1 MFWMEIRWNLRV
13 WACVWGIRLAETVEF
28 LVVESQRAGCFGVI
42 CEGGVMGI
50 LLGLGFLGAFLL
62 AVVMTPLVRRA
73 APALGLIDLPGDRKV
88 HVVPTPRGGGIAIFL
103 GVLIPALILP
113 AAGVLAG
120 VESSPGLRVQLVAI
134 GLGAVVLFLT
144 GLADDRWSLSWKL
157 RLGLQFLVAGCV
169 AGSGVRATVFVSQP
183 WFGFGLT
190 VLWILVLTNAMNFL
204 DNMDGLSAGIG
215 LIAAVLFASILLLMV
230 ERAAWEVALL
240 LLLLAGSLCGF
251 LVWNRPPAAIF
262 MGDCGSNLIGFLL
275 ATLTVAGT
283 FYQRSGSRHV
293 MLAPLCVM
301 AVPLY
306 DFCTVILIRLL
317 QGRSPFHGDKSHVS
331 HRLVD
336 LGLKPVYA
344 VLTVHLMTMM
354 TGACALLL
362 YKVQDWVGAA
372 IVMSVI
378 LMVLTVVAILE
389 FVGRSSVGQMQG
401 RLRREQGVLTG
412 SDRT

>member
-28 LVVESQRAGCFGVI
+28 LVVESQRAGCSGVI

-157 RLGLQFLVAGCV
+157 RLGLQFLVAACV

-215 LIAAVLFASILLLMV
+215 LIAAALFASILLLMV

>member
-1 MFWMEIRWNLRV
+1 
-13 WACVWGIRLAETVEF
+13 
-28 LVVESQRAGCFGVI
+28 
-42 CEGGVMGI
+42 
-50 LLGLGFLGAFLL
+50 
-62 AVVMTPLVRRA
+62 
-73 APALGLIDLPGDRKV
+73 V
-88 HVVPTPRGGGIAIFL
+88 HVIPTPRGGGIAIFL
-103 GVLIPALILP
+103 GVLVPALILP
-113 AAGVLAG
+113 AAGGLVG
-120 VESSPGLRVQLVAI
+120 VESSPGLQVQLLAI

-157 RLGLQFLVAGCV
+157 RLVLQVLVAGCV

-215 LIAAVLFASILLLMV
+215 LIAALLFASILLLMV
-230 ERAAWEVALL
+230 ERAAWEVAFL

-306 DFCTVILIRLL
+306 DFSTVILIRLL

-362 YKVQDWVGAA
+362 YKVGDWAGAA

-401 RLRREQGVLTG
+401 RLRREQGALTG
-412 SDRT
+412 SDGT

>member
-1 MFWMEIRWNLRV
+1 M

-62 AVVMTPLVRRA
+62 AVVMTPLVRRV

>member
-1 MFWMEIRWNLRV
+1 MEIRWNLRV

-169 AGSGVRATVFVSQP
+169 AGGGVRATVFVSQP

>member
-1 MFWMEIRWNLRV
+1 
-13 WACVWGIRLAETVEF
+13 
-28 LVVESQRAGCFGVI
+28 
-42 CEGGVMGI
+42 
-50 LLGLGFLGAFLL
+50 
-62 AVVMTPLVRRA
+62 
-73 APALGLIDLPGDRKV
+73 
-88 HVVPTPRGGGIAIFL
+88 
-103 GVLIPALILP
+103 
-113 AAGVLAG
+113 
-120 VESSPGLRVQLVAI
+120 
-134 GLGAVVLFLT
+134 
-144 GLADDRWSLSWKL
+144 
-157 RLGLQFLVAGCV
+157 
-169 AGSGVRATVFVSQP
+169 
-183 WFGFGLT
+183 
-190 VLWILVLTNAMNFL
+190 
-204 DNMDGLSAGIG
+204 
-215 LIAAVLFASILLLMV
+215 
-230 ERAAWEVALL
+230 
-240 LLLLAGSLCGF
+240 
-251 LVWNRPPAAIF
+251 VWNRPPAAIF

>member
-1 MFWMEIRWNLRV
+1 MEIRWNLRV

-28 LVVESQRAGCFGVI
+28 LVVESHRAGCSGVI

-230 ERAAWEVALL
+230 ERGAWEVALL

>member
-1 MFWMEIRWNLRV
+1 
-13 WACVWGIRLAETVEF
+13 
-28 LVVESQRAGCFGVI
+28 
-42 CEGGVMGI
+42 MGI
-50 LLGLGFLGAFLL
+50 SLILGFAGAFLL
-62 AVVMTPLVRRA
+62 STAVTPLVRRL

-88 HVVPTPRGGGIAIFL
+88 HVIPTPRGGGIAIFL
-103 GVLIPALILP
+103 GVLIPALVLLAIFFEV
-113 AAGVLAG
+113 AA
-120 VESSPGLRVQLVAI
+120 GLRVQLVAI
-134 GLGAVVLFLT
+134 GAGAVVLFLT

-157 RLGLQFLVAGCV
+157 RLVLQLLVACGV

-215 LIAAVLFASILLLMV
+215 LIAALLFASILLLMV
-230 ERAAWEVALL
+230 ERVAVEVALL
-240 LLLLAGSLCGF
+240 LLLLAGALGGF

-283 FYQRSGSRHV
+283 FYERSGSRHV

>member
-1 MFWMEIRWNLRV
+1 MGMLLFW
-13 WACVWGIRLAETVEF
+13 
-28 LVVESQRAGCFGVI
+28 
-42 CEGGVMGI
+42 
-50 LLGLGFLGAFLL
+50 GFAGAFLL
-62 AVVMTPLVRRA
+62 SAAVTPLVRRM
-73 APALGLIDLPGDRKV
+73 APALGLIDLPGHRKV
-88 HVVPTPRGGGIAIFL
+88 HVIPTPRGGGIAIFL
-103 GVLIPALILP
+103 GVMLP
-113 AAGVLAG
+113 AVLLLG
-120 VESSPGLRVQLVAI
+120 GGGPGLAAAVGGATAGLRLQLLAI
-134 GLGAVVLFLT
+134 GAGGVVLFLT

-157 RLGLQFLVAGCV
+157 RLCVQLLVAAGV

-215 LIAAVLFASILLLMV
+215 LIAALLFASILLLMV
-230 ERAAWEVALL
+230 ERVVAEVALL
-240 LLLLAGSLCGF
+240 LLLLAGSLGGF

-283 FYQRSGSRHV
+283 FYERSGSRHV

-306 DFCTVILIRLL
+306 DFCTVILIRLK

-344 VLTVHLMTMM
+344 VLTVHLMTAM

-362 YKVQDWVGAA
+362 YKVPDWWGAA

-378 LMVLTVVAILE
+378 LMVLGVVAILE
-389 FVGRSSVGQMQG
+389 FVGRGAVGEMQG
-401 RLRREQGVLTG
+401 RLQREREQFSGT
-412 SDRT
+412 DRT